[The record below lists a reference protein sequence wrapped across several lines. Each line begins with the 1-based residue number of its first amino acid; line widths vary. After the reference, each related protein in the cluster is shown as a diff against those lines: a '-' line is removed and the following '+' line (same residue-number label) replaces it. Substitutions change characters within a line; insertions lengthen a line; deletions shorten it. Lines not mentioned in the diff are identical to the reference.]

1 MPHPLTEKTLELNI
15 MAELAHLG
23 RLAGY
28 RPYFIG
34 FSQLEEMCHGLD
46 TYFSAGA
53 LIGFF
58 QFKRGY
64 QRLSFFTFYI
74 NNNQPHFNQHHILS
88 NTDIITN
95 ACRYIFPLIGSNEEV
110 YTRRGHLLYWTVPF
124 PPQLFNPLVPPNER
138 HHIRLYYD
146 GTWERYSDVR
156 SGTWRNIFGEVPG
169 EKYLIEQLFEQDQF
183 RAEQVF
189 ENLQLPIIGKT
200 LNKLNKGDIQKI
212 FRQRSSFCMI
222 FDR

>member
-15 MAELAHLG
+15 MAELAYLG

-28 RPYFIG
+28 QPYFIG
-34 FSQLEEMCHGLD
+34 FSQLEEMFLGSD

-64 QRLSFFTFYI
+64 QRSSFFTFYI

-88 NTDIITN
+88 NTNIITN

-110 YTRRGHLLYWTVPF
+110 YKRRGYLLYWSVPF
-124 PPQLFNPLVPPNER
+124 PPQSFNPLAPPNER
-138 HHIRLYYD
+138 HRVRLYNN
-146 GTWERYSDVR
+146 GTWERYSEVKI
-156 SGTWRNIFGEVPG
+156 GTWRNIFGELPA
-169 EKYLIEQLFEQDQF
+169 EEYFRERLPEQEQLQP
-183 RAEQVF
+183 EQVF
-189 ENLQLPIIGKT
+189 KNLNLPTIETT
-200 LNKLNKGDIQKI
+200 LTKLDSREVQEVFK
-212 FRQRSSFCMI
+212 QRSSFCMI